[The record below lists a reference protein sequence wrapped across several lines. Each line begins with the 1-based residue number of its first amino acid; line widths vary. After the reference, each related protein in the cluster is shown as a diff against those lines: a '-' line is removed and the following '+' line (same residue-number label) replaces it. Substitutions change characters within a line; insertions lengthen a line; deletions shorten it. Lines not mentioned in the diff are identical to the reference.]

1 MRQYRAWHKAEK
13 VMCEVSL
20 INFELGA
27 FLIGVKPGKGEICG
41 DQIVIAPD
49 NGRFCY
55 WDEIEM
61 LESTGLKDKD
71 GVNIFEGDILQI
83 TDPNWDVNKDE
94 NHIVKWDDEASCY
107 PIYVSIGDYD
117 VTSLGWANQMDY
129 GFEVIGNI
137 HENPDLV

>member
-49 NGRFCY
+49 NGRFCN
-55 WDEIEM
+55 WDEIELM
-61 LESTGLKDKD
+61 ESTGLKDRNKNEIHKGD
-71 GVNIFEGDILQI
+71 IVIYEDYDSGSEDLFRNKGIVVYESSIASYSVTNRQSVELEDLFTGDIL
-83 TDPNWDVNKDE
+83 
-94 NHIVKWDDEASCY
+94 
-107 PIYVSIGDYD
+107 
-117 VTSLGWANQMDY
+117 
-129 GFEVIGNI
+129 VIGNI